1 MSAPG
6 FHCVIVPSLKSRSS
20 GRAFPHIIFKL
31 FFFFTLCVCVCVCSV
46 LQTLILLRWNVLRTH
61 TFASLFT
68 ATAKTA
74 FSAKPSKLPL
84 PSSKRWAYTSQNPLR
99 RGSSCALR
107 LARSKVVITHQTR
120 YNERALTFTFRLL
133 PFASD
138 AQICGVAPWPWK
150 VRCLTMRCPHQR
162 VRLFVSLQILHTIVT
177 VIIWK
182 DLHGSAKT
190 QSGQL
195 WKAVIGWC
203 CSLCSV
209 SVRCAV
215 LVIFSE
221 PIITLY
227 NWINVRLVFRVLIHD
242 HTP

>member
-1 MSAPG
+1 M
-6 FHCVIVPSLKSRSS
+6 
-20 GRAFPHIIFKL
+20 
-31 FFFFTLCVCVCVCSV
+31 
-46 LQTLILLRWNVLRTH
+46 LRTQ
-61 TFASLFT
+61 TFASLFP

-74 FSAKPSKLPL
+74 FSAKPRKLPL

-133 PFASD
+133 SFASD

-150 VRCLTMRCPHQR
+150 VRRLTMRCPHRR
-162 VRLFVSLQILHTIVT
+162 VRFFCVLSNIAYNSI

-182 DLHGSAKT
+182 DLHDSAKT